1 MTQNQKDVQRQ
12 AIKEQQK
19 KAKMEENQR
28 KQEVLTGVIDNE
40 SKTYTFNKTITMV
53 DGTKREGTF
62 TAKYLGV
69 TARLRIGTIRAKLLE
84 GAPSQ
89 SVDQLTDDIAYMI
102 AYLTVALIKTPTW
115 WSYDALDEFTEL
127 REMYMEV
134 YEFMQSFRRNDGT
147 SADAGHSTDAAG
159 TETVEDK

>member
-53 DGTKREGTF
+53 DGTK
-62 TAKYLGV
+62 
-69 TARLRIGTIRAKLLE
+69 
-84 GAPSQ
+84 
-89 SVDQLTDDIAYMI
+89 
-102 AYLTVALIKTPTW
+102 
-115 WSYDALDEFTEL
+115 
-127 REMYMEV
+127 
-134 YEFMQSFRRNDGT
+134 
-147 SADAGHSTDAAG
+147 
-159 TETVEDK
+159 